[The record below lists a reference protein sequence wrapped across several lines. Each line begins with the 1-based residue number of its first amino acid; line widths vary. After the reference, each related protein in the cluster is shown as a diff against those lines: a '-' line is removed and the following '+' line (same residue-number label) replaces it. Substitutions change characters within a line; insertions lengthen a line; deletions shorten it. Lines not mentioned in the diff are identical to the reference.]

1 MNYIYLT
8 LLILTFVLKFF
19 TPKQPNY
26 YFGYQLGSAKKSS
39 EHWRLANKYAS
50 NYMIVLFAVLV
61 LVSFLFDYFSY
72 ENELLLAFLLFL
84 GYGIIYFLIENI
96 LKDKISEK

>member
-1 MNYIYLT
+1 MNFIYLT

-26 YFGYQLGSAKKSS
+26 YFGYQLGSAKKST
-39 EHWRLANKYAS
+39 EHWIKANKYAS

-61 LVSFLFDYFSY
+61 IVSFLFDYINY
-72 ENELLLAFLLFL
+72 ENEFLLLFFLIL
-84 GYGIIYFLIENI
+84 GYVTIYFRIENI
-96 LKDKISEK
+96 LKEKIR

>member
-8 LLILTFVLKFF
+8 LLLLGVFMKFF

-26 YFGYQLGSAKKSS
+26 YFGYQLGSAKKST
-39 EHWRLANKYAS
+39 EHWIMANKYAS

-72 ENELLLAFLLFL
+72 ENEFLLLFFLIL
-84 GYGIIYFLIENI
+84 GYITIYFRIENI
-96 LKDKISEK
+96 LKDNIGE

>member
-8 LLILTFVLKFF
+8 LLLLGIFTKFF

-26 YFGYQLGSAKKSS
+26 YFGYQLGSAKKST
-39 EHWRLANKYAS
+39 EHWIMANKYAS

-72 ENELLLAFLLFL
+72 ENEFLLLFFLIL
-84 GYGIIYFLIENI
+84 GYITIYFRIENI
-96 LKDKISEK
+96 LKDKIGE

>member
-1 MNYIYLT
+1 MNFIYLT

-26 YFGYQLGSAKKSS
+26 YFGYQLGSAKKST
-39 EHWRLANKYAS
+39 EHWIMANKYAS

-61 LVSFLFDYFSY
+61 IASFLFDYFSY
-72 ENELLLAFLLFL
+72 ENEFLLLFFLIL
-84 GYGIIYFLIENI
+84 GYAIIYFRIEKI
-96 LKDKISEK
+96 LKIKIS

>member
-8 LLILTFVLKFF
+8 LLLLGIFTKFF

-26 YFGYQLGSAKKSS
+26 YFGYQLGSAKKST
-39 EHWRLANKYAS
+39 EHWIMANKYAS

-72 ENELLLAFLLFL
+72 ENEFLLLFFLIL
-84 GYGIIYFLIENI
+84 GYITIYFRIENI
-96 LKDKISEK
+96 LKDNISE